1 VVLVVGDEAVPT
13 TVGITKKDAEGGCAW
28 VLKKEHMGLGE
39 VGGMLRVIN
48 EEKREMDKSKGKR
61 VHDFFLPP
69 GSKILVAS
77 YVHLRREGLDGYIA
91 DFNNMVREVW
101 GVSGDSGIEVLPVCP
116 VVWEGLDERG
126 RELIHGLQDWIKWI
140 SEVGGKGAVGK
151 LALAG
156 GTEWEEGKGRLET
169 YKPGFLKLQVKHGG
183 GEWGMEGQGELP
195 VICQGGQEGGEAW
208 NGQASEGAGETGGG
222 EAGGGWRH
230 G

>member
-1 VVLVVGDEAVPT
+1 
-13 TVGITKKDAEGGCAW
+13 
-28 VLKKEHMGLGE
+28 MGLGE
-39 VGGMLRVIN
+39 VGEMLKVIN

-61 VHDFFLPP
+61 IHDFFLPP

-101 GVSGDSGIEVLPVCP
+101 GVTGDSGIEVLPVCP

-169 YKPGFLKLQVKHGG
+169 YKPGFLKLQVKQGG
-183 GEWGMEGQGELP
+183 G
-195 VICQGGQEGGEAW
+195 VV
-208 NGQASEGAGETGGG
+208 NGETGGTACHLSG
-222 EAGGGWRH
+222 KTGGRCGWEWSGLR
-230 G
+230 GSWGSWWR